1 MSRSDD
7 YSVDADRREREDRAT
22 SAPDRAAEVSSRLGL
37 THDAAKLEMEKF
49 LGVAEYET
57 RKLIGQ
63 HTALRQPST
72 PAPAGKARR
81 KRSASRPGAQPVEGQ
96 PTPAPEGPQ
105 APVPAP
111 DGPEPG
117 SAGPDQTEPES

>member
-7 YSVDADRREREDRAT
+7 YSVDTDRREREDRAP
-22 SAPDRAAEVSSRLGL
+22 SALDRAAEVSSRLGL
-37 THDAAKLEMEKF
+37 TRDAAKLEMEKF

-63 HTALRQPST
+63 HTALRQPAT
-72 PAPAGKARR
+72 LAPAAKTRR
-81 KRSASRPGAQPVEGQ
+81 KRAASRPEAQPVEGQ
-96 PTPAPEGPQ
+96 PTPAPEALE

-111 DGPEPG
+111 DDPDAPPAG
-117 SAGPDQTEPES
+117 SDQTDPES

>member
-1 MSRSDD
+1 MSRTED
-7 YSVDADRREREDRAT
+7 YSVDTDRREREDRAP
-22 SAPDRAAEVSSRLGL
+22 SALERVAEISSRLGL
-37 THDAAKLEMEKF
+37 THDAAKLEMERF

-63 HTALRQPST
+63 HTALRQPAA
-72 PAPAGKARR
+72 PAPGKTRR
-81 KRSASRPGAQPVEGQ
+81 KRAASRPGAQPVEGQ